1 MAASNSHPGPWH
13 GIAPMAR
20 LRQLL
25 AAERQD
31 LWVVVAYSLFIGLL
45 TLVVPVVTQ
54 SVVNTIAFG
63 TVLQPL
69 VLLALIVFLALSFS
83 AALRALRHWVVE
95 VLQRRI
101 FVRVISDTVTR
112 LLRVRVEAFDSG
124 HGPELVNRFFEVVTV
139 QKGAA
144 ILLLDGLA
152 ILIQTVAGLVLL
164 AVYHPL
170 LLAFGLVLFVAIVV
184 IIVPLGSGAVATAV
198 TESKAKYEMAAWL
211 EEIAR
216 HPATFKSPSGAALA
230 SAQANALTIKYLTER
245 GRHFQILFHQIIGSL
260 VLEAVASAVL
270 LGAGGWLVM
279 QRQLTLGQLVAAEL
293 IVAVVVGGFAKF
305 GKQLETF
312 YDLLA
317 AMDKLGYLSD
327 LPLERCDGESHT
339 TQGPASLR
347 LRRAAFSF
355 DGHRKVF
362 EGVDAEIA
370 AGARVVLYSGLGE
383 GKSTLIDLLYGLRL
397 PSEGTIEI
405 DGHDYRDLS
414 VAALRRQMALVRHA
428 EIFQGTLADNVR
440 LGDNTVSTGEIREA
454 LTRVGLGDALL
465 ALPEGLQT
473 VLNTGG
479 LPLSQGQIRLL
490 MFARAIAH
498 KPRLLLID
506 EAIDAIDSTAERD
519 RLLETLFAPDAP
531 WTVVM
536 ATRNPALAGRCGQ
549 TLPIR
554 RTILEETNA

>member
-1 MAASNSHPGPWH
+1 
-13 GIAPMAR
+13 MAR

-31 LWVVVAYSLFIGLL
+31 MWVVVAYSIFIGLL

-83 AALRALRHWVVE
+83 AVLRGLRHWVVE

-101 FVRVISDTVTR
+101 FVRVISDAVMR
-112 LLRVRVEAFDSG
+112 LLRVRVEAFDAG

-170 LLAFGLVLFVAIVV
+170 LLAFGLVLFVAIIV
-184 IIVPLGSGAVATAV
+184 IVIPLGSGAVATAV
-198 TESKAKYEMAAWL
+198 KESKAKYEMAAWL

-216 HPATFKSPSGAALA
+216 HPATFKSPAGAALA
-230 SAQANALTIKYLTER
+230 SAQANALTIKYLSER
-245 GRHFQILFHQIIGSL
+245 AKHFQILFRQIIGSL

-327 LPLERCDGESHT
+327 LPLERSGGEDHST
-339 TQGPASLR
+339 RGPASLR
-347 LRRAAFSF
+347 LRRVAFTF
-355 DGHRKVF
+355 DGHRNVF
-362 EGVDAEIA
+362 EGVDTEIA

-397 PSEGTIEI
+397 PSEGTIEM

-414 VAALRRQMALVRHA
+414 VAALRRQTALVRHA

-440 LGDNTVSTGEIREA
+440 LGDNSVTTGEIREA
-454 LTRVGLGDALL
+454 LTRVGLGEALL

-506 EAIDAIDSTAERD
+506 EAIDAIDDTAERD
-519 RLLETLFAPDAP
+519 RLLETLFAPGAP

-536 ATRNPALAGRCGQ
+536 ATRNAALAGRCAQ
-549 TLPIR
+549 TLPLR
-554 RTILEETNA
+554 RTILEESKA

>member
-1 MAASNSHPGPWH
+1 MT
-13 GIAPMAR
+13 R
-20 LRQLL
+20 LGRLL
-25 AAERQD
+25 EAERQD
-31 LWVVVAYSLFIGLL
+31 MWVVVAYSLAIGIL

-69 VLLALIVFLALSFS
+69 VLLALIVFLALTFS

-101 FVRVISDTVTR
+101 FVRVISDAVMR
-112 LLRVRVEAFDSG
+112 LLRVRVEAFDAG

-144 ILLLDGLA
+144 ILLIDGLA
-152 ILIQTVAGLVLL
+152 ILIQTVAGLMLL

-170 LLAFGLVLFVAIVV
+170 LLAFGAVLFAAIFV
-184 IIVPLGSGAVATAV
+184 IVVPLGFGAVSTAV
-198 TESKAKYEMAAWL
+198 MESKAKYEMAAWL

-216 HPATFKSPSGAALA
+216 HSATFKSPHGATLA
-230 SAQANALTIKYLTER
+230 AEQANSITTRYLAQR
-245 GRHFQILFHQIIGSL
+245 ASHFRILFRQIIGSL

-317 AMDKLGYLSD
+317 AMDKLGYLTD
-327 LPLERCDGESHT
+327 LPLERAGGEAHNAT
-339 TQGPASLR
+339 GPAALR
-347 LRRAAFSF
+347 LHEVAFTF

-362 EGVDAEIA
+362 ENVNAEIP
-370 AGARVVLYSGLGE
+370 AGARVVLYSGLGQ

-397 PSEGTIEI
+397 PSEGTIEL

-414 VAALRRQMALVRHA
+414 VAALRSQTALVRSA
-428 EIFQGTLADNVR
+428 EVFQGTLADNVR
-440 LGDNTVSTGEIREA
+440 LGNSAVTTSEIREA
-454 LTRVGLGDALL
+454 LTRVGLGEALM
-465 ALPEGLQT
+465 ALPDGLQT
-473 VLNTGG
+473 MLNTGG
-479 LPLSQGQIRLL
+479 LPLSQGQLRLL
-490 MFARAIAH
+490 MFARAISQ

-506 EAIDAIDSTAERD
+506 EAIDAIDDTVERD
-519 RLLETLFAPDAP
+519 RLLDTLFAADAP

-536 ATRNPALAGRCGQ
+536 ATRNAALAGRCAQ
-549 TLPIR
+549 TLPLR
-554 RTILEETNA
+554 RTILEENKA

>member
-1 MAASNSHPGPWH
+1 MT
-13 GIAPMAR
+13 R
-20 LRQLL
+20 LGRLL
-25 AAERQD
+25 EAERQD
-31 LWVVVAYSLFIGLL
+31 MWVVVAYSLAIGIL

-69 VLLALIVFLALSFS
+69 VLLALIVFLALAFS
-83 AALRALRHWVVE
+83 AALRGLRHWVVE

-101 FVRVISDTVTR
+101 FVRVISDAVMR
-112 LLRVRVEAFDSG
+112 LLRVRVEAFDAG

-144 ILLLDGLA
+144 ILLIDGLA
-152 ILIQTVAGLVLL
+152 ILIQTVAGLMLL

-170 LLAFGLVLFVAIVV
+170 LLAFGAVLFAAIFV
-184 IIVPLGSGAVATAV
+184 IVVPLGFGAISTAV

-216 HPATFKSPSGAALA
+216 HSATFKSPHGAALA
-230 SAQANALTIKYLTER
+230 TAQANSFTSKYLTER
-245 GRHFQILFHQIIGSL
+245 AKHFKILFRQIISSL

-317 AMDKLGYLSD
+317 AMDKLGYLTD
-327 LPLERCDGESHT
+327 LPLEHAGGEPHSAT
-339 TQGPASLR
+339 GPAALR
-347 LRRAAFSF
+347 LHNVAFSF
-355 DGHRKVF
+355 NGHRNVF
-362 EGVDAEIA
+362 EGVNAEIA
-370 AGARVVLYSGLGE
+370 PASRVVLYSGLGQ
-383 GKSTLIDLLYGLRL
+383 GKSTLIDLLYGLRI
-397 PSEGTIEI
+397 PSEGTIEL

-414 VAALRRQMALVRHA
+414 VAALRQQTALVRNA
-428 EIFQGTLADNVR
+428 EIFHGTLADNVR
-440 LGDNTVSTGEIREA
+440 LGNNSITTGEIREA
-454 LTRVGLGDALL
+454 LTRVGLGEALM
-465 ALPEGLQT
+465 ALPDGLQT

-479 LPLSQGQIRLL
+479 LPLSQGQLRLL
-490 MFARAIAH
+490 MFGRAISQ

-506 EAIDAIDSTAERD
+506 EAIDAIDDTAERD
-519 RLLETLFAPDAP
+519 RLLDTLFAPDAP

-536 ATRNPALAGRCGQ
+536 ATRNAALAGRCAQ
-549 TLPIR
+549 TLPLR
-554 RTILEETNA
+554 RTILEENKA